1 LVAGIRRSDHE
12 KALVAY
18 VNRGERARAFV
29 LHGPHVEVVHRD
41 DVHVGQVV
49 LEPILVFVPLHAPR
63 MVFVRL
69 PRNAR
74 KGLVDKKMKKH
85 LHRSAKRG
93 HGVTDLVDVF
103 LLSVNAQSHL
113 FNKR

>member
-1 LVAGIRRSDHE
+1 MHHAWCSSGC
-12 KALVAY
+12 
-18 VNRGERARAFV
+18 
-29 LHGPHVEVVHRD
+29 
-41 DVHVGQVV
+41 
-49 LEPILVFVPLHAPR
+49 LETQE
-63 MVFVRL
+63 
-69 PRNAR
+69 
-74 KGLVDKKMKKH
+74 KGLVDKKKMKKKTKKH